1 MKKYW
6 QSIEEYQKIKHN
18 QEIKK
23 EAQPEFSIEGMSP
36 EETKAGGATRRDFL
50 KMLGFTVGGA
60 VVAASC
66 ETPVRKAIPFLNQ
79 PEEITPG
86 VANFYA
92 STFFDG
98 NDYCSI
104 LVKTR
109 EGRPIKIEGNELS
122 PISKGGTSAKVQA
135 SVLNLYDNSRFKFP
149 TKDGEQI
156 NWNTLDSEV
165 SSLLKANNDEGKELV
180 LLTGTIISPS
190 TRKLI
195 EDFKL
200 AYPGTSWITYDAVSY
215 QAIRMAHEKQ
225 FGSAIIPSYDF
236 SKAKLVVGFN
246 ADFLGTWLSPT
257 EFTKKYSAARN
268 LLNGQKTMLRHIQY
282 ETTMTVTGGMAD
294 ERTPMKPSDEKVT
307 LLNLYN
313 EIAGMLGQKQFAIS
327 KPIIEVHE
335 LAVELLENK
344 GESIV
349 LCGTNDEE
357 TQLIVNA
364 INQLLG
370 NYGKTIDL
378 KHPFLLKQGN
388 ESEIAALIE
397 HMNAGKVGAIIHYN
411 ANPVYNYPDAQKYVD
426 GLVKV
431 GLKISMTEAPDETSV
446 LCDYVAPD
454 NNYLE
459 SWNDAEP
466 KAGYFSMMQ
475 PTIRTIFDTRQA
487 QDSLLKWSGNQISFQ
502 DFIEKYWEENLFTQQ
517 SKHLTF
523 RAFWNQSVHDGVFQ
537 SENESSLNY
546 NFKTVDLKASPVK
559 TEGSKYELFLYEK
572 VGIGSG
578 NFANN
583 PWLQELPD
591 PINSTT
597 WDNYLCVSTPL
608 AEKLGFKT
616 EDVALINGEMEM
628 PVLVQPGLE
637 KTSVALA
644 IGYGRTTAGK
654 VAKNLGTNVYPFMVI
669 NNELKKFSGNL
680 VSIEKAEGKTY
691 ELALTQSHHTMEG
704 RSIVR
709 ETTFEK
715 FLKNPASGNERH
727 AIDAKKNKSLYE
739 KPEFNGFQWGMAI
752 NQNACIGCGN
762 CVISCQAENNVAVI
776 GKTEVRN
783 RRIMHWIRVDRYYSE
798 ESENPEVYHQPVMC
812 QHCDNAPCENVCP
825 VAATPHSSEGLNQM
839 AYNRCIGTRYCMN
852 NCPYRVRRFNW
863 FEYANNKDFDY
874 NLNND
879 VGKLVL
885 NPDVVV
891 RSRGV
896 VEKCSLCVQRI
907 QEKKLLAKRENRQL
921 EDGEIKT
928 ACQGSC
934 PADAITFG
942 NLLDPNSEI
951 SKINEN
957 PRNYHLLAQLHT
969 LPSTSYLTK
978 IRNKKS

>member
-6 QSIEEYQKIKHN
+6 QSLEDYQKIKTN
-18 QEIKK
+18 QEIIEKP
-23 EAQPEFSIEGMSP
+23 EPEFSIEGMSP
-36 EETKAGGATRRDFL
+36 EETKGGATRRDFL

-60 VVAASC
+60 VIAASC

-86 VANFYA
+86 IANFYA
-92 STFFDG
+92 STFYDG

-109 EGRPIKIEGNELS
+109 EGRPIKIEGNDLS

-135 SVLNLYDNSRFKFP
+135 SVLNLYDNSRFKNP
-149 TKDGEQI
+149 TKDGEAVD
-156 NWNTLDSEV
+156 WNTLDSEI
-165 SSLLKANNDEGKELV
+165 SSQLKSINEEGKEIV

-195 EDFKL
+195 EDFKI
-200 AYPGTSWITYDAVSY
+200 AYPGTKWITYDAISY
-215 QAIRMAHEKQ
+215 QAIRNAHAQQ
-225 FGSAIIPSYDF
+225 FGEAIIPTYNF

-257 EFTKKYSAARN
+257 EFTKQYSAARK
-268 LLNGQKTMLRHIQY
+268 LLNGETTMLRHIQY

-294 ERTPMKPSDEKVT
+294 NRTLIKASDEKVT

-313 EIAGMLGQKQFAIS
+313 EIARMQGQTTYSIS
-327 KPIIEVHE
+327 KPVVEVHN

-349 LCGTNDEE
+349 LCGSNDEE

-364 INQLLG
+364 INNLLG
-370 NYGKTIDL
+370 NYGQTIDL
-378 KHPFLLKQGN
+378 DHHVQLKQSN
-388 ESEIAALIE
+388 DFEVAELIE
-397 HMNAGKVGAIIHYN
+397 RMNAGTIGAIIHYN
-411 ANPVYNYPDAQKYVD
+411 ANPVYSYPNAKKYVD
-426 GLVKV
+426 GLSKV
-431 GLKISMTEAPDETSV
+431 GLTISLAEAPDETSA
-446 LCDYVAPD
+446 LCDYIAPD

-459 SWNDAEP
+459 SWNDAQP
-466 KAGYFSMMQ
+466 KIGFFSMTQ
-475 PTIRTIFDTRQA
+475 PTIRTIFNTRQA
-487 QDSLLKWSGNQISFQ
+487 QDTLLKWAGSTVSFQ
-502 DFIEKYWEENLFTQQ
+502 DFIEKYWDENIFAKQ

-537 SENESSLNY
+537 AEESASSNY
-546 NFKTVDLKASPVK
+546 TFKEVKLEVTDSKVDH
-559 TEGSKYELFLYEK
+559 SKYEFFLYEK
-572 VGIGSG
+572 VGIGTG

-591 PINSTT
+591 PINMST
-597 WDNYLCVSTPL
+597 WDNYLCVSTPM
-608 AEKLGFKT
+608 AEEFGFKT
-616 EDVALINGEMEM
+616 EDVALVNGNFEM

-637 KTSVALA
+637 KGSVAIA
-644 IGYGRTTAGK
+644 VGYGRTKAGK
-654 VAKNLGTNVYPFMVI
+654 VGDDLGTNVYPFMTLK
-669 NNELKKFSGNL
+669 NGLKKFNGNF
-680 VSIEKAEGKTY
+680 VSVEKVDGKTY
-691 ELALTQSHHTMEG
+691 PLALTQSHHTMEG
-704 RSIVR
+704 RSLVR
-709 ETTFEK
+709 ETTLEK
-715 FLKNPASGNERH
+715 YLKDPASGNERH
-727 AIDAKKNKSLYE
+727 AIDAEKNTTLYS

-752 NQNACIGCGN
+752 DQNSCIGCGN
-762 CVISCQAENNVAVI
+762 CVISCQAENNVSVI

-783 RRIMHWIRVDRYYSE
+783 RRIMHWIRIDRYYSE
-798 ESENPEVYHQPVMC
+798 ESENPEVFHQPVMC

-921 EDGEIKT
+921 QDGEIKT
-928 ACQGSC
+928 ACQASC

>member
-6 QSIEEYQKIKHN
+6 QSLEDYQRIKTN
-18 QEIKK
+18 TENVE
-23 EAQPEFSIEGMSP
+23 EAQTEFSVEGMTP
-36 EETKAGGATRRDFL
+36 EETKGGSTRRDFI

-60 VVAASC
+60 VIAASC

-86 VANFYA
+86 IPNFYA
-92 STFFDG
+92 STFYDG

-109 EGRPIKIEGNELS
+109 EGRPIKIEGNDLS
-122 PISKGGTSAKVQA
+122 PISKGGTSARVQA
-135 SVLNLYDNSRFKFP
+135 SVLNLYDNNRFKNP
-149 TKDGEQI
+149 TKDGLEI
-156 NWNTLDSEV
+156 DWDTLDSEI
-165 SSLLKANNDEGKELV
+165 SSQLKSISDEGKEIV

-190 TRKLI
+190 SRKLI
-195 EDFKL
+195 EDFKI
-200 AYPGTSWITYDAVSY
+200 AYPTTKWITYDAVSY
-215 QAIRMAHEKQ
+215 QAIRNAHNKQ
-225 FGSAIIPSYDF
+225 FGASIIPTYQI
-236 SKAKLVVGFN
+236 SKAKLILGFN
-246 ADFLGTWLSPT
+246 VDFLGTWLSPT
-257 EFTKKYSAARN
+257 EFTKQYSAARK
-268 LLNGQKTMLRHIQY
+268 LLNGEQTMLRHIQY

-294 ERTPMKPSDEKVT
+294 NRTPIRASDEKAI

-313 EIAGMLGQKQFAIS
+313 EIAGILGETQYETF
-327 KPIIEVHE
+327 KPVLEVYD

-349 LCGTNDEE
+349 LSGTNDEE
-357 TQLIVNA
+357 IQLIVNA
-364 INQLLG
+364 INHLLG
-370 NYGKTIDL
+370 NYGQTIDL
-378 KHPFLLKQGN
+378 AHNLQLKQGN
-388 ESEIAALIE
+388 DFEVADLIE
-397 HMNAGKVGAIIHYN
+397 KMNAGNVGAILHYN

-426 GLVKV
+426 GLSKV
-431 GLKISMTEAPDETSV
+431 GLKISLAEAPNETSA

-466 KAGYFSMMQ
+466 KLGSFSMMQ
-475 PTIRTIFDTRQA
+475 PSIRTIFNTRQA
-487 QDSLLKWSGNQISFQ
+487 QDSLLKWSGSSLSFQ
-502 DFIEKYWEENLFTQQ
+502 DFIENHWEENLFAKQ
-517 SKHLTF
+517 SKHITF
-523 RAFWNQSVHDGVFQ
+523 RAFWNQTVHDGVFQ
-537 SENESSLNY
+537 SEEKFNSNLSFNKVE
-546 NFKTVDLKASPVK
+546 LKNSDTKADQ
-559 TEGSKYELFLYEK
+559 SKYELFLYEK

-591 PINSTT
+591 PINMST
-597 WDNYLCVSTPL
+597 WDNYLCVSAPM
-608 AEKLGFKT
+608 AEKFGFKT
-616 EDVALINGEMEM
+616 EDVALLNGDFEM

-637 KTSVALA
+637 KNSVAIA
-644 IGYGRTTAGK
+644 IGYGRTNSGK
-654 VAKNLGTNVYPFMVI
+654 VADNLGTNIYPFMTL
-669 NNELKKFSGNL
+669 NNGLKKFSGNF
-680 VSIEKAEGKTY
+680 VSVEKLEGKTY
-691 ELALTQSHHTMEG
+691 PLALTQSHHTMEG
-704 RSIVR
+704 RALVR
-709 ETTFEK
+709 ETTLEK
-715 FLKNPASGNERH
+715 FIKDPASGNEKH
-727 AIDAKKNKSLYE
+727 AADAKKNTTLYSD
-739 KPEFNGFQWGMAI
+739 PEFTGFQWGMAI

-762 CVISCQAENNVAVI
+762 CVISCQAENNVSVI

-783 RRIMHWIRVDRYYSE
+783 RRIMHWIRIDRYYSE
-798 ESENPEVYHQPVMC
+798 EIENPEVYHQPVMC

-921 EDGEIKT
+921 ADGEIKM
-928 ACQGSC
+928 ACQASC

-951 SKINEN
+951 SKVNEN
-957 PRNYHLLAQLHT
+957 PRNYHLLEEVHT
-969 LPSTSYLTK
+969 LPSVSYVTK

>member
-6 QSIEEYQKIKHN
+6 QSLEDYQRIKTN
-18 QEIKK
+18 TAYVA
-23 EAQPEFSIEGMSP
+23 EAEPEFSVEGMSP
-36 EETKAGGATRRDFL
+36 EEKKGGATRRDFL

-60 VVAASC
+60 VIAASC

-92 STFFDG
+92 STFYDG

-122 PISKGGTSAKVQA
+122 PISKGGTSARVQA
-135 SVLNLYDNSRFKFP
+135 SILNLYDNARFKFP
-149 TKDGEQI
+149 IKDGQEI
-156 NWNTLDSEV
+156 DWDTLDSEI
-165 SSLLKANNDEGKELV
+165 SSQLKSINAEGKEIV

-190 TRKLI
+190 TRKVI
-195 EDFKL
+195 ENFKVV
-200 AYPGTSWITYDAVSY
+200 YPRTKWISYDAVSY
-215 QAIRMAHEKQ
+215 QAIRNAHKQQ
-225 FGSAIIPSYDF
+225 FGAAIIPSYQIA
-236 SKAKLVVGFN
+236 KAKLIVGFN
-246 ADFLGTWLSPT
+246 ADFLGNWLSPT
-257 EFTKKYSAARN
+257 EFTKQYSAARR
-268 LLNGQKTMLRHIQY
+268 LLKGETNMLRHIQY
-282 ETTMTVTGGMAD
+282 ETTMTVTGGSAD
-294 ERTPMKPSDEKVT
+294 NRTPIKASDEKAT

-313 EIAGMLGQKQFAIS
+313 EIAGMLGKTQFAIS
-327 KPIIEVHE
+327 KPVVEVHK

-344 GESIV
+344 GESLV

-364 INQLLG
+364 INYLLG
-370 NYGKTIDL
+370 NYGQTIDL
-378 KHPFLLKQGN
+378 AQNVQLKQGDDM
-388 ESEIAALIE
+388 EVAELIE
-397 HMNAGKVGAIIHYN
+397 RMNAGHVGAILHYN
-411 ANPVYNYPDAQKYVD
+411 ANPVYNYPNAQKYID
-426 GLVKV
+426 GLSKV
-431 GLKISMTEAPDETSV
+431 GLKISFAEAPNETSV
-446 LCDYVAPD
+446 LSDYIAPD

-466 KAGYFSMMQ
+466 KLGFYSMMQ
-475 PTIRTIFDTRQA
+475 PSIREIFSTRQA
-487 QDSLLKWSGNQISFQ
+487 QDSLLKWSGSDVSFQ
-502 DFIEKYWEENLFTQQ
+502 DFIEKYWEENLFGKQ

-537 SENESSLNY
+537 SEETLSSNLSYNEVKLKNS
-546 NFKTVDLKASPVK
+546 DLKADQ
-559 TEGSKYELFLYEK
+559 TKYELFLYEK
-572 VGIGSG
+572 MGIGSG

-591 PINSTT
+591 PINMST

-608 AEKLGFKT
+608 AEKLDFKT
-616 EDVALINGEMEM
+616 EDVALINGNFEM

-637 KTSVALA
+637 KDSVAIA

-654 VAKNLGTNVYPFMVI
+654 VGDELGTNVYPFMTMS
-669 NNELKKFSGNL
+669 NGLRKFSGNF
-680 VSIEKAEGKTY
+680 VSVDKVAGKTY
-691 ELALTQSHHTMEG
+691 PLALTQSHHTMEG
-704 RSIVR
+704 RSLVR
-709 ETTFEK
+709 ESTLGK
-715 FLKNPASGNERH
+715 FLKDPASGNEQH
-727 AIDAKKNKSLYE
+727 AIDAEKNTTLYTQ
-739 KPEFNGFQWGMAI
+739 PEFTGFQWGMAI
-752 NQNACIGCGN
+752 NLNSCIGCGN

-783 RRIMHWIRVDRYYSE
+783 RRIMHWIRIDRYYSE
-798 ESENPEVYHQPVMC
+798 ESENPEVFHQPVMC

-874 NLNND
+874 NMNTD

-921 EDGEIKT
+921 ADGEIKT
-928 ACQGSC
+928 ACQASC

-951 SKINEN
+951 SKINES
-957 PRNYHLLAQLHT
+957 PRMYHLLEQIHT